1 MRDGGRRG
9 ATLHG
14 CLVFVVV
21 LPLVATFGM
30 YNAGKLSFHVTVAA
44 GAAAGLLACTVRQ
57 MRTEAI
63 AFALIAIPAF
73 ISALLAYTAAVSVGT
88 LETVSGL
95 LYMAGP
101 FLFGVAAV
109 VRARKHM
116 PPAEEASDDAA
127 DR

>member
-1 MRDGGRRG
+1 MRRDGRRG

-14 CLVFVVV
+14 CLVLVVV

-44 GAAAGLLACTVRQ
+44 GAAAGLLACTLRN
-57 MRTEAI
+57 MRAESV
-63 AFALIAIPAF
+63 AFGLIAVPAF
-73 ISALLAYTAAVSVGT
+73 ISAVLACTSAVPIGT

-109 VRARKHM
+109 IRASKHI
-116 PPAEEASDDAA
+116 PAAEEESDDAA